1 MIPQETQVMI
11 DISDHSKK
19 IGVVYIFSF
28 VRHGPFWIHPI
39 RPMRGICGDIK
50 KKWIIF
56 VLGDESQTFAKP
68 HIRAIA
74 IKFLKGSLTTTRTDP
89 FVSIIKIII
98 SPVIGC
104 LSNSSATMPYRILKP
119 PVLRAVWSIV
129 SQMPFA
135 CHSCL
140 VTIFR
145 KMVGDCFFRWVQHG
159 SSCTGSVGTG
169 NTWMVAGHQCCPCG
183 RAKRTDMKVCKSNG
197 F

>member
-1 MIPQETQVMI
+1 MI

-19 IGVVYIFSF
+19 IGIVYIFSF
-28 VRHGPFWIHPI
+28 VRHGPFRIHPI
-39 RPMRGICGDIK
+39 GAMRCIGCDIK
-50 KKWIIF
+50 KKWIIL
-56 VLGDESQTFAKP
+56 VIGNESHTFAKP

-74 IKFLKGSLTTTRTDP
+74 IKFLKGSLTAPRTDP
-89 FVSIIKIII
+89 FIGIIKIII

-104 LSNSSATMPYRILKP
+104 LSNSSATMPYGILKP
-119 PVLRAVWSIV
+119 PVLWTVWSIV

-159 SSCTGSVGTG
+159 SSRTGSVGTG
-169 NTWMVAGHQCCPCG
+169 NTWMVTGYQCCPC
-183 RAKRTDMKVCKSNG
+183 RSTERTDMKVCKSNG